1 MDPSNAIFSTIDA
14 LERATDFLG
23 KHMKKLIFV
32 IVLLYII
39 VNWNE
44 VSSFV
49 VGNVSVVSTNIT
61 KWLVDH
67 TPKK

>member
-1 MDPSNAIFSTIDA
+1 
-14 LERATDFLG
+14 
-23 KHMKKLIFV
+23 MKKFIFIGLV
-32 IVLLYII
+32 IFTVVY
-39 VNWNE
+39 WTE

-49 VGNVSVVSTNIT
+49 SGNLSAGNINIT